1 MASLMKI
8 GELAKQ
14 TGCSVR
20 TLHYY
25 DEIGLLVPSHR
36 NNVGHRLYGEQDIK
50 RLQRIISLRQLNFS
64 LEEIDKC
71 LESPDFALPQVID
84 LHRDRLRE
92 QMVLSRTLLG
102 RLDAIATELNTTQS
116 VAIENLIH
124 AMEAISMTEPYFTPA
139 QQATLDDRW
148 RDGNAD
154 WQDLLS
160 QVRAEMTEGA
170 DINSPSVRKL
180 ARRWRWIMESFIDGD
195 AQIYASL
202 VKMYQQEGPAVAS
215 RGTLDAATFEYILQA
230 VSFLSLAEGM
240 DMVIPTAKIFT
251 PATQTVLQLGQEA
264 LRPFDVNAFGTEGM
278 LLGLLAEG
286 ESVAAQVLTAA
297 GVTLA
302 AVQTLTEDVLG
313 RRQSAEIPGQKN
325 YAPRAKL
332 VVELAL
338 EQIEQTQQ
346 NDQKQNGQNSQT
358 YLEPEHL
365 LLGILKEAEQGGGV
379 ATHILANLGIDLAQ
393 LEQQL
398 RQAMAARGSV
408 S

>member
-36 NNVGHRLYGEQDIK
+36 NNVGHRLYGEQDIS

-64 LEEIDKC
+64 LEEIREC

-92 QMVLSRTLLG
+92 QMVLSQSLLS
-102 RLDAIATELNTTQS
+102 RLDAIATDLKTTQS
-116 VAIENLIH
+116 VAIENLIQ
-124 AMEAISMTEPYFTPA
+124 AMEAISMTEQYFTPA
-139 QQATLDDRW
+139 QQAILDDRW
-148 RDGNAD
+148 RDGKAD

-160 QVRAEMTEGA
+160 QVRAEMTEAA

-180 ARRWRWIMESFIDGD
+180 ARRWRWIMESFIGGD
-195 AQIYASL
+195 AQIYESL

-215 RGTLDAATFEYILQA
+215 RGTLDAATFDYILQA

-264 LRPFDVNAFGTEGM
+264 IRPFDVNTFGTEGM

-286 ESVAAQVLTAA
+286 ESVAAQVLAAA

-313 RRQSAEIPGQKN
+313 RRQSTEISAGQIT

-332 VVELAL
+332 VIELAL
-338 EQIEQTQQ
+338 EQIERAGQT
-346 NDQKQNGQNSQT
+346 GQT

-365 LLGILKEAEQGGGV
+365 LLGMLKEAEQGGGV
-379 ATHILANLGIDLAQ
+379 ATHILEVNLGLDLVQ

-398 RQAMAARGSV
+398 RQAMAVRSSV